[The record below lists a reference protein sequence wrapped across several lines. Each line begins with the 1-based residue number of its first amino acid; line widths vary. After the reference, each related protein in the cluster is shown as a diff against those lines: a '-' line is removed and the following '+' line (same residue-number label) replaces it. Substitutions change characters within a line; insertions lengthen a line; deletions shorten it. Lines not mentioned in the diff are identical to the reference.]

1 MLTVY
6 RVTKNVDP
14 TDCCDGLWRRQ
25 KKNKWTQEFDADTE
39 SLSYWP
45 IQLSPLAGR
54 TIEVNE
60 AGEADAVNV

>member
-1 MLTVY
+1 MLTPPTAVMACG
-6 RVTKNVDP
+6 VD
-14 TDCCDGLWRRQ
+14 R
-25 KKNKWTQEFDADTE
+25 KKWTQEFDADTE